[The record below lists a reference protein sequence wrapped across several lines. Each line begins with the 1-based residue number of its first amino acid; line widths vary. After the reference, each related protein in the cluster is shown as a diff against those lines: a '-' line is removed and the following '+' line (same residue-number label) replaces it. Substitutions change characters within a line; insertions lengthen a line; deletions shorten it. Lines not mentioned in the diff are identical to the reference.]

1 MSLWFRYYLMIT
13 KANAEGDIN
22 MKSLMH
28 KAIVGIW
35 AMSTILSSIQILC
48 LFLIE
53 SHLSKWIAA
62 SLGAIPVL
70 MSIFIYYNM
79 RRNLERNH
87 VHPING
93 HDKRRWRVLQIYPR
107 RHAPHQR
114 KDSDNIFVGKGVP
127 SSVMSRWD

>member
-1 MSLWFRYYLMIT
+1 MIT

-48 LFLIE
+48 LFLIQ

-62 SLGAIPVL
+62 SLGVIPIL
-70 MSIFIYYNM
+70 MSIFIYYDM

-87 VHPING
+87 VHPITI
-93 HDKRRWRVLQIYPR
+93 DKRGWKVFQIYPR

-127 SSVMSRWD
+127 SSVMSR

>member
-1 MSLWFRYYLMIT
+1 MIT

-62 SLGAIPVL
+62 SLGVIPVL

-79 RRNLERNH
+79 KRNLEQNH

-127 SSVMSRWD
+127 SSVMSR